1 MTAAR
6 TCPRPSAAAGASGRS
21 SPGDYPD
28 AVATFSAVTRQHILR
43 ALAEYDDR
51 GREAFLGVYGFS
63 TSHPDDL
70 VHEGR
75 SYEPTA
81 VLGVAHKYAT
91 GRLASADELAGERSP
106 VSILRKHGFEIAG
119 PAPAL
124 PAPRRA
130 RPAAAPAAPRR
141 VAVPE
146 RVAAICP
153 TCSMTLPATGVCD
166 DCG

>member
-1 MTAAR
+1 M
-6 TCPRPSAAAGASGRS
+6 GASGR
-21 SPGDYPD
+21 PPAADYPD

-63 TSHPDDL
+63 TSPADTL

-91 GRLASADELAGERSP
+91 GRLAAAEELLGHEQTP
-106 VSILRKHGFEIAG
+106 VTILRKHGFEVAG
-119 PAPAL
+119 PAPA
-124 PAPRRA
+124 PVAPRRA
-130 RPAAAPAAPRR
+130 RTAPAARAARTVATGTATRR
-141 VAVPE
+141 AAVPE